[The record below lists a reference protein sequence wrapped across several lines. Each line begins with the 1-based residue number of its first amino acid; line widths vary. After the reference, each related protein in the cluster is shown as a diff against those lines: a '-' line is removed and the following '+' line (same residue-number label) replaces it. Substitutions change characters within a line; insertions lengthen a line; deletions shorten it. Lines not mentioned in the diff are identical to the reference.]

1 MDNLLYIGQW
11 QGFFKYGPEYGT
23 IVEGQEAEFRLFI
36 EEYKDGEFS
45 GRVIDWEGLGANGE
59 VSVVKGFVNEEMISF
74 TKQYDQRFII
84 DEWGNSDIEKEVPGY
99 KVIYEGHFDKKGNQF
114 LGQWEI
120 VSDIAHTPELTL
132 EKVLTGTWRMHRND

>member
-45 GRVIDWEGLGANGE
+45 GRVIDWEGFGANGE
-59 VSVVKGFVNEEMISF
+59 VSIVKGFVNGEMIGF
-74 TKQYDQRFII
+74 TKQYDQSFII
-84 DEWGNSDIEKEVPGY
+84 DECGNSSIEQGIPGH
-99 KVIYEGHFDKKGNQF
+99 KVIYEGRFDKKENHF
-114 LGQWEI
+114 FGQWEI
-120 VSDIAHTPELTL
+120 VSDMAARRIYARL
-132 EKVLTGTWRMHRND
+132 